1 MYADNSIYLYI
12 LFQYIFLVA
21 LLKLVYQLVVKREL
35 VSNVLIKKYAF
46 CSYFNAIVLFLKT
59 INQFLWSIILI
70 ILCMYLFIVIL
81 CVYCIV
87 SEKKSNFAS
96 TTPISSRFSFCK
108 NSMLQL
114 LYSFFKKQQQLM
126 PVFNAVPNI

>member
-12 LFQYIFLVA
+12 LFQYIFLSSTAQTCVS
-21 LLKLVYQLVVKREL
+21 VSVKREL
-35 VSNVLIKKYAF
+35 VSNVWITKYAF

-114 LYSFFKKQQQLM
+114 LYSFFKKQQQLI